1 MANAEVTEALRRLAE
16 AGRGVLLPEAVV
28 QAARDP
34 RSALH
39 NHFTWNDNEAAEKH
53 RLDEA
58 RTLIRSVKVIIQ
70 TDSRRIEAVAYVRDP
85 AAAGNEAGYVPTA
98 TLRTRADEARDA
110 LIAEFAQIG
119 ARLKRARA
127 LAAALGLEDEVE
139 HLSSRVETVRVLVEH
154 GPRADGIQAS

>member
-1 MANAEVTEALRRLAE
+1 MANGEVTEALRRLAE

-34 RSALH
+34 RSPLH
-39 NHFTWNDNEAAEKH
+39 ASFTWNDSEAAEKR

-58 RTLIRSVKVIIQ
+58 RALIRSVKVIIQ

-85 AAAGNEAGYVPTA
+85 EAAGNQPGYVATA

-110 LIAEFAQIG
+110 LVTEFGQIG

-127 LAAALGLEDEVE
+127 LAAALGLEDEIE
-139 HLSSRVETVRVLVEH
+139 SLSSQVETVRVLVEH
-154 GPRADGIQAS
+154 GPRADGVQAA